1 MPRPEPRRC
10 RLSGLMDVILMMD
23 HDTEMNAMKNII
35 RQLLKII
42 LPVML
47 FGGVFFPIAGLAVF
61 SNSPIT
67 SHPTHGLPW
76 ESLSGDLTGISFAQ
90 VVTPTQVTPAII
102 LIEPTATATQ
112 QPDQAEA
119 TPTPYQ
125 RPLIVVDTYSA
136 SVNEVSPGSQFNLVV
151 RLRNVGQL
159 AASNIVA
166 TFAAGDFIP
175 RETGGV
181 VAVNKLDPGDKRK
194 IEQPLTASYD
204 IWGSLVGSISVQL
217 NYTDVNGTTYS
228 ETFNLTLS
236 VAQPRGVGAT
246 ATLTPTPTVEPRLRP
261 QLLISAYQSDV
272 DILQPGSR
280 FVLSLQ
286 INNVGNAKA
295 RSVTMILGGGG
306 ATGGTTGGT
315 PDPTGGVSGA
325 SGDFGNFAP
334 VASSNVQFL
343 GDLDQTQSL
352 SSSAELIVN
361 ASTNPGAYPMKIS
374 FSYTTEDGTI
384 YTDDQVITMLVY
396 SLPQVEVNFYRETG
410 PVFLGQPNQLP
421 IQIVNLG
428 RKTTLLG
435 NMRISVAGAQQ
446 ENGLGPQ
453 LTNNVVLVG
462 ALDTGGYYTLDAML
476 IPDQPGPLE
485 LVATIDYTDDF
496 NQSQV
501 ITKTLQVMVEDMPI
515 MEPVPGENGMP
526 LDGGFPGPVLEDE
539 TVWQKVVRFLRGLV
553 GLDSAKPA
561 QPGEI
566 FPGEIMPDQEVP
578 FPAGNMP
585 KG

>member
-1 MPRPEPRRC
+1 MMNVLH
-10 RLSGLMDVILMMD
+10 RLTKV
-23 HDTEMNAMKNII
+23 
-35 RQLLKII
+35 I
-42 LPVML
+42 LPVIL
-47 FGGVFFPIAGLAVF
+47 FGSVIFPVAGLAAAD
-61 SNSPIT
+61 SSPT
-67 SHPTHGLPW
+67 DLTNHSLNVG
-76 ESLSGDLTGISFAQ
+76 SLSGDLAGVSFAQ
-90 VVTPTQVTPAII
+90 IITPTQVTPTII

-112 QPDQAEA
+112 APTQADA

-204 IWGSLVGSISVQL
+204 IWGSAVGSVSVQV

-246 ATLTPTPTVEPRLRP
+246 ATPTPTPTVEPRLRP
-261 QLLISAYQSDV
+261 QLLISSYLSDV
-272 DILQPGSR
+272 KILQPGSR
-280 FVLSLQ
+280 FALSLQ
-286 INNVGNAKA
+286 IHNVGNAKA
-295 RSVTMILGGGG
+295 NSVTMILGGGG
-306 ATGGTTGGT
+306 TSGGSTGGT
-315 PDPTGGVSGA
+315 PDPTGGISGA

-343 GDLDQTQSL
+343 GDLDQAQSL
-352 SSSAELIVN
+352 SLSAELIVN

-374 FSYTTEDGTI
+374 FTYTTDDGTV
-384 YTDDQVITMLVY
+384 YTDDQVITLLVY

-410 PVFLGQPNQLP
+410 PIILGQPNQLP

-428 RKTTLLG
+428 RKMTLLG
-435 NMRISVAGAQQ
+435 NMRITAAGAQP
-446 ENGLGPQ
+446 ENGIGPQ
-453 LTNNVVLVG
+453 LSNNVVLVG

-501 ITKTLQVMVEDMPI
+501 ITKTLQVMVEDMPV
-515 MEPVPGENGMP
+515 MEPVPGEDGMP
-526 LDGGFPGPVLEDE
+526 VDGGGFPGAVPQEE
-539 TVWQKVVRFLRGLV
+539 TLWQKVVRFLRGLV
-553 GLDSAKPA
+553 GLDSARPVS
-561 QPGEI
+561 PGEVL
-566 FPGEIMPDQEVP
+566 PGELLPGELPPDQEESKPVVP
-578 FPAGNMP
+578 GP

>member
-1 MPRPEPRRC
+1 M
-10 RLSGLMDVILMMD
+10 ID
-23 HDTEMNAMKNII
+23 HDMDWIAMKNVLH
-35 RQLLKII
+35 QLLKVI

-47 FGGVFFPIAGLAVF
+47 IGGVIFPVAGLAALDILPTELADHDL
-61 SNSPIT
+61 NSGPLFG
-67 SHPTHGLPW
+67 S
-76 ESLSGDLTGISFAQ
+76 LTGFGLAQ
-90 VVTPTQVTPAII
+90 VVTPTQVTPTII
-102 LIEPTATATQ
+102 LIEPTATATE
-112 QPDQAEA
+112 QPSQAEA

-136 SVNEVSPGSQFNLVV
+136 SVSEVSPGSQFNLVV

-166 TFAAGDFIP
+166 TFAAGDFVP

-204 IWGSLVGSISVQL
+204 IWGSAVGSVSVQV

-228 ETFNLTLS
+228 ETFNLTLA
-236 VAQPRGVGAT
+236 VAQPRGVAAT
-246 ATLTPTPTVEPRLRP
+246 ATPTPTPTVEPRLRP
-261 QLLISAYQSDV
+261 QLLISSYQADV
-272 DILQPGSR
+272 KILQPGSR
-280 FVLSLQ
+280 FVLRLQ
-286 INNVGNAKA
+286 INNVGNADA
-295 RSVTMILGGGG
+295 NSVTMILGGGG
-306 ATGGTTGGT
+306 TTGGSTGGT
-315 PDPTGGVSGA
+315 PDPTGGISGA

-343 GDLDQTQSL
+343 GDMAQAQSL
-352 SSSAELIVN
+352 GVSAELIVN

-374 FSYTTEDGTI
+374 FTYTTEDGTV

-410 PVFLGQPNQLP
+410 PIILGQPNQLP

-428 RKTTLLG
+428 RKMTLLG
-435 NMRISVAGAQQ
+435 NMRITAAGQQ

-453 LTNNVVLVG
+453 LSNNVVLVG

-501 ITKTLQVMVEDMPI
+501 ITKTLQVMVEDMPV
-515 MEPVPGENGMP
+515 MEPIPGEGGMP
-526 LDGGFPGPVLEDE
+526 VDGGFPIPVTQEE
-539 TVWQKVVRFLRGLV
+539 TLWQKVVRFLRGLV
-553 GLDSAKPA
+553 GLDSARPVS
-561 QPGEI
+561 PGEM
-566 FPGEIMPDQEVP
+566 FPGELPPGELPADQGEPKPIVP
-578 FPAGNMP
+578 GP

>member
-1 MPRPEPRRC
+1 M
-10 RLSGLMDVILMMD
+10 ID
-23 HDTEMNAMKNII
+23 HDMDWIAMKNVLH
-35 RQLLKII
+35 QLLKVI

-47 FGGVFFPIAGLAVF
+47 IGGVIFPVAGLAALDILPTELADHDL
-61 SNSPIT
+61 NSGPLFG
-67 SHPTHGLPW
+67 S
-76 ESLSGDLTGISFAQ
+76 LTGFGLAQ
-90 VVTPTQVTPAII
+90 VVTPTQVTPTII
-102 LIEPTATATQ
+102 LIEPTATATE
-112 QPDQAEA
+112 QPSQAEA

-136 SVNEVSPGSQFNLVV
+136 SVSEVSPGSQFNLVV

-166 TFAAGDFIP
+166 TFAAGDFVP

-204 IWGSLVGSISVQL
+204 IWGSAVGSVSVQV

-228 ETFNLTLS
+228 ETFNLTLA
-236 VAQPRGVGAT
+236 VAQPRGVAAT
-246 ATLTPTPTVEPRLRP
+246 ATPTPTPTVEPRLRP
-261 QLLISAYQSDV
+261 QLLISSYQADV
-272 DILQPGSR
+272 KILQPGSR
-280 FVLSLQ
+280 FVLRLQ
-286 INNVGNAKA
+286 INNVGNADA
-295 RSVTMILGGGG
+295 NSVTMILGGGG
-306 ATGGTTGGT
+306 TTGGSTGGT
-315 PDPTGGVSGA
+315 PDPTGGISGA

-343 GDLDQTQSL
+343 GDMAQAQSL
-352 SSSAELIVN
+352 GVSAELIVN

-374 FSYTTEDGTI
+374 FTYTTEDGTV

-410 PVFLGQPNQLP
+410 PIILGQPNQLP

-428 RKTTLLG
+428 RKMTLLG
-435 NMRISVAGAQQ
+435 NMRITAAGQQ
-446 ENGLGPQ
+446 EKGLGPQ
-453 LTNNVVLVG
+453 LSNNVVLVG

-501 ITKTLQVMVEDMPI
+501 ITKTLQVMVEDMPV
-515 MEPVPGENGMP
+515 MEPIPGEGGMP
-526 LDGGFPGPVLEDE
+526 VDGGFPIPVTQEE
-539 TVWQKVVRFLRGLV
+539 TLWQKVVRFLRGLV
-553 GLDSAKPA
+553 GLDSARPVS
-561 QPGEI
+561 PGEM
-566 FPGEIMPDQEVP
+566 FPGELPPGELPADQGEPKPIVP
-578 FPAGNMP
+578 GP

>member
-1 MPRPEPRRC
+1 
-10 RLSGLMDVILMMD
+10 
-23 HDTEMNAMKNII
+23 MK
-35 RQLLKII
+35 RVLQQLLKYV
-42 LPVML
+42 LPAMFV
-47 FGGVFFPIAGLAVF
+47 GGVFLPAAGLAALDL
-61 SNSPIT
+61 SPGFPSIRGGDT
-67 SHPTHGLPW
+67 QSLP
-76 ESLSGDLTGISFAQ
+76 EVLNGIALAQ
-90 VVTPTQVTPAII
+90 VVTPTQTTPVII
-102 LIEPTATATQ
+102 LIDPTATATVTP
-112 QPDQAEA
+112 QPEQVDA

-125 RPLIVVDTYSA
+125 RPLLVIDTYDA

-204 IWGSLVGSISVQL
+204 IWGSLAGSVSVQL
-217 NYTDVNGTTYS
+217 NYTDANGTTYS
-228 ETFNLTLS
+228 ETFNLTLP
-236 VAQPRGVGAT
+236 VAQPSGTGAT
-246 ATLTPTPTVEPRLRP
+246 ATPTPTPTSQPRLRP
-261 QLLISAYQSDV
+261 QLLISGYQSDI

-280 FVLSLQ
+280 FVLSMQ
-286 INNVGNAKA
+286 IHNVGNALA
-295 RSVTMILGGGG
+295 RGVTMILGGGG
-306 ATGGTTGGT
+306 ATGGSTNGT
-315 PDPTGGVSGA
+315 PDPNGGISGA

-343 GDLDQTQSL
+343 GDLDQAQSL
-352 SSSAELIVN
+352 DAGAELIVN

-374 FSYTTEDGTI
+374 FTYTTGDGTV

-410 PVFLGQPNQLP
+410 PIFIGQPNQLP

-435 NMRISVAGAQQ
+435 NMRISVAGSHQ
-446 ENGLGPQ
+446 ENGMGPQ

-462 ALDTGGYYTLDAML
+462 ALDTGGYYTLDALL
-476 IPDQPGPLE
+476 IPDHPGPLE
-485 LVATIDYTDDF
+485 LLATIDYTDDF

-501 ITKTLQVMVEDMPI
+501 ITKTLQVMVEDMPV
-515 MEPVPGENGMP
+515 MEPVPGEGGIP
-526 LDGGFPGPVLEDE
+526 VDGGVSEPVVSDE
-539 TVWQKVVRFLRGLV
+539 TVWQKVLRFLRGLV
-553 GLDSAKPA
+553 GLDSAIPVL
-561 QPGEI
+561 QPEF
-566 FPGEIMPDQEVP
+566 FPGEMPPEEMPPDQGVP
-578 FPAGNMP
+578 LPAGVAP

>member
-1 MPRPEPRRC
+1 
-10 RLSGLMDVILMMD
+10 MMD
-23 HDTEMNAMKNII
+23 HDTDWIAMMNVLHRLIKV
-35 RQLLKII
+35 I
-42 LPVML
+42 LPVIL
-47 FGGVFFPIAGLAVF
+47 FGGIIFPAAGPAAVD
-61 SNSPIT
+61 SSPT
-67 SHPTHGLPW
+67 DLTNHGLNLG
-76 ESLSGDLTGISFAQ
+76 SLPGDLAGISFAQ
-90 VVTPTQVTPAII
+90 IITPTQVTPTII
-102 LIEPTATATQ
+102 LIVPTATATQ
-112 QPDQAEA
+112 EPTQADA

-125 RPLIVVDTYSA
+125 RPLIVVDSYSA

-204 IWGSLVGSISVQL
+204 IWGSAVGSVSVQV

-246 ATLTPTPTVEPRLRP
+246 ATPTPTPTVEPRLRP
-261 QLLISAYQSDV
+261 QLLISSYQSDV
-272 DILQPGSR
+272 KILQPGSR
-280 FVLSLQ
+280 FALSLQ
-286 INNVGNAKA
+286 IHNVGNAKA
-295 RSVTMILGGGG
+295 NSVTMILGGGG
-306 ATGGTTGGT
+306 TSGGSTGGT
-315 PDPTGGVSGA
+315 PDPTGGISGA

-343 GDLDQTQSL
+343 GDLDQAQSL
-352 SSSAELIVN
+352 SLSAELIVN

-374 FSYTTEDGTI
+374 FTYTTDDGTV
-384 YTDDQVITMLVY
+384 YTDDQVITLLVY

-410 PVFLGQPNQLP
+410 PIILGQPNQLP

-428 RKTTLLG
+428 RKMTLLG
-435 NMRISVAGAQQ
+435 NMRITAAGAQP
-446 ENGLGPQ
+446 ENGIGPQ
-453 LTNNVVLVG
+453 LSNNVVLVG

-501 ITKTLQVMVEDMPI
+501 ITKTLQVMVEDMPV
-515 MEPVPGENGMP
+515 MEPVPGEDGMP
-526 LDGGFPGPVLEDE
+526 VDGGGFPGAVPQEE
-539 TVWQKVVRFLRGLV
+539 TLWQKVVRFLRGLV
-553 GLDSAKPA
+553 GLDSARPVS
-561 QPGEI
+561 PGEVL
-566 FPGEIMPDQEVP
+566 PGELLPGELPPDQEESKPVVP
-578 FPAGNMP
+578 GP

>member
-1 MPRPEPRRC
+1 
-10 RLSGLMDVILMMD
+10 MMD
-23 HDTEMNAMKNII
+23 HDTDWIAMMNVLHRLIKV
-35 RQLLKII
+35 I
-42 LPVML
+42 LPVIL
-47 FGGVFFPIAGLAVF
+47 FGGIIFPAAGPAAVD
-61 SNSPIT
+61 SSPT
-67 SHPTHGLPW
+67 DLTNHGLNLG
-76 ESLSGDLTGISFAQ
+76 SLPGDLAGISFAQ
-90 VVTPTQVTPAII
+90 IITPTQVTPTII
-102 LIEPTATATQ
+102 LIVPTATATQ
-112 QPDQAEA
+112 EPTQADA

-125 RPLIVVDTYSA
+125 RPLIVVDSYSA

-204 IWGSLVGSISVQL
+204 IWGSAVGSVSVQV

-246 ATLTPTPTVEPRLRP
+246 ATPTPTPTVEPRLRP
-261 QLLISAYQSDV
+261 QLLISSYLSDV
-272 DILQPGSR
+272 KILQPGSR
-280 FVLSLQ
+280 FALSLQ
-286 INNVGNAKA
+286 IHNVGNAKA
-295 RSVTMILGGGG
+295 NSVTMILGGGG
-306 ATGGTTGGT
+306 TSGGSTGGT
-315 PDPTGGVSGA
+315 PDPTGGISGA

-343 GDLDQTQSL
+343 GDLDQAQSL
-352 SSSAELIVN
+352 SLSAELIVN

-374 FSYTTEDGTI
+374 FTYTTDDGTV
-384 YTDDQVITMLVY
+384 YTDDQVITLLVY

-410 PVFLGQPNQLP
+410 PIILGQPNQLP

-428 RKTTLLG
+428 RKMTLLG
-435 NMRISVAGAQQ
+435 NMRITAAGAQP
-446 ENGLGPQ
+446 ENGIGPQ
-453 LTNNVVLVG
+453 LSNNVVLVG

-501 ITKTLQVMVEDMPI
+501 ITKTLQVMVEDMPV
-515 MEPVPGENGMP
+515 MEPVPGDDGMP
-526 LDGGFPGPVLEDE
+526 VDGGGFPGAVPQEE
-539 TVWQKVVRFLRGLV
+539 TLWQKVVRFLRGLV
-553 GLDSAKPA
+553 GLDSARPVS
-561 QPGEI
+561 PGEVL
-566 FPGEIMPDQEVP
+566 PGELLPGELPPDQEESKPVVP
-578 FPAGNMP
+578 GP